1 MYQNLRALRETKGQ
15 AADNLFK
22 AIGFEYHYLDEGN
35 DLAALIA
42 LFEKVKDIDH
52 PVLLHI
58 HTIKGKG
65 FKFAE
70 EDREKFHA
78 GGPFHLETGEYISAG
93 GNQVTYNSLTTDYLL
108 EKMATDPKVVAVNA
122 GTPML
127 LFSPE
132 QREKAG
138 KQFVDVG
145 IAEEHAVSMVAGLA
159 KNGAKPVWTV
169 FSTFMQRSFDQIS
182 HDFWP

>member
-70 EDREKFHA
+70 ENREKFHA
-78 GGPFHLETGEYISAG
+78 GGPF
-93 GNQVTYNSLTTDYLL
+93 V
-108 EKMATDPKVVAVNA
+108 
-122 GTPML
+122 
-127 LFSPE
+127 
-132 QREKAG
+132 
-138 KQFVDVG
+138 
-145 IAEEHAVSMVAGLA
+145 
-159 KNGAKPVWTV
+159 
-169 FSTFMQRSFDQIS
+169 
-182 HDFWP
+182 